1 LKRTDKLALV
11 ETVKAEL
18 SDKGMASETSVNN
31 FVADLKIG
39 QLSALSV
46 MMSDAKAVKALKAK
60 ADALIGGY
68 EYTG

>member
-1 LKRTDKLALV
+1 MKRTDKLALV

-18 SDKGMASETSVNN
+18 AEKGLASEISVNN

-39 QLSALSV
+39 QLSALSA
-46 MMSDAKAVKALKAK
+46 MMADTKAVKALKAK